1 MELLNHPITII
12 SLLIFVI
19 AYGFVVTEEVTHL
32 RKSKP
37 VLFAAGIIWAMVAW
51 YGVAYDYSKPVIL
64 NGEVVD
70 YVTVKD
76 AMMHAFSEF
85 SQLMLFLLVAMTFI
99 NSMTER
105 NVFEKLRSKLLAQ
118 NYSYQ
123 KLFWITGFITFF
135 LSPIA
140 DNLTAALTMCAVVM
154 AVGVGNKKFVSISCV
169 NIVVAANAG
178 GAFSPFGDIT
188 TLMVWQGGMVE
199 FTEFFS
205 LFLPSLINYIIPAF
219 IMSLFVSG
227 SSENVKNTP
236 VQLKRGA
243 KSIVLLFLVTIFLA
257 VTFEN
262 FLHIP
267 PVFGMM
273 TGLSLLQL
281 FAYYLK
287 RTYSRSTVISREGED
302 QPFGVFKQIAQAE
315 WDTLLFFY
323 GVIMCVSGLSY
334 IGYLELLSNTIYPSS
349 PDQLIGFS
357 IANSIMG
364 VLSALIDNIPVMF
377 SVLQMHTTESMVLSQ
392 WLLITL
398 TTGVGGSLLSIGSA
412 PGVALMGQA
421 RGMYTFYSHL
431 KWAPAIFLGYILSI
445 IVHLLIWGIIKV

>member
-1 MELLNHPITII
+1 MELLNHPISII

-19 AYGFVVTEEVTHL
+19 AYGLVVTEEVTHL

-37 VLFAAGIIWAMVAW
+37 VLFAAGMIWAMIAW
-51 YGVAYDYSKPVIL
+51 VGAKNDFSHSV
-64 NGEVVD
+64 E
-70 YVTVKD
+70 D
-76 AMMHAFSEF
+76 AIMHAFSEF

-118 NYSYQ
+118 DYSYK
-123 KLFWITGFITFF
+123 KLFWITGFIAFF

-140 DNLTAALTMCAVVM
+140 DNLTTALTMCAVVM
-154 AVGVGNKKFVSISCV
+154 SVGVGNKKFVSISCV

-188 TLMVWQGGMVE
+188 TLMVWQTGTVE
-199 FTEFFS
+199 FVQFFW
-205 LFLPSLINYIIPAF
+205 LFLPSVVNYIVPAF
-219 IMSLFVSG
+219 IMSLFIDG
-227 SSENVKNTP
+227 SSENVKNNP

-243 KSIVLLFLVTIFLA
+243 KTIILLFLVTIFFA
-257 VTFEN
+257 VSFEQ

-287 RTYSRSTVISREGED
+287 RTYSRPIAISREGKD

-334 IGYLELLSNTIYPSS
+334 IGYLTLLSDTLYYGISTNPVISFT
-349 PDQLIGFS
+349 
-357 IANSIMG
+357 IANFLMG
-364 VLSALIDNIPVMF
+364 ILSALIDNIPVMF
-377 SVLQMHTTESMVLSQ
+377 SVLQMHTKESMVLSQ

-445 IVHLLIWGIIKV
+445 IVHLLIWDIIKI

>member
-1 MELLNHPITII
+1 MELLNHPISII

-37 VLFAAGIIWAMVAW
+37 VLFAAGIIWAMIAW
-51 YGVAYDYSKPVIL
+51 MGSKYDFSHSV
-64 NGEVVD
+64 E
-70 YVTVKD
+70 D
-76 AMMHAFSEF
+76 AIMHAFSEF

-105 NVFEKLRSKLLAQ
+105 NVFEKLRSKLLSQ
-118 NYSYQ
+118 NYSYK

-154 AVGVGNKKFVSISCV
+154 AVGVGNRKFVSISCV
-169 NIVVAANAG
+169 NIVIAANAG

-188 TLMVWQGGMVE
+188 TLMVWQAGMVE
-199 FTEFFS
+199 FIEFFS

-236 VQLKRGA
+236 VRLKRGA
-243 KSIVLLFLVTIFLA
+243 KTIILLFLTTIFLA

-287 RTYSRSTVISREGED
+287 RTYISGPKVISREGDD

-364 VLSALIDNIPVMF
+364 ILSALIDNIPVMF
-377 SVLQMHTTESMVLSQ
+377 SILQMHTTESMVLSQ

-445 IVHLLIWGIIKV
+445 IVHLLIWDIIKI

>member
-1 MELLNHPITII
+1 MELLLHPVGYI
-12 SLLIFVI
+12 SLFIFI
-19 AYGFVVTEEVTHL
+19 LAYALVVTEEVTHL

-37 VLFAAGIIWAMVAW
+37 VLFAAGLIWAMIAW
-51 YGVAYDYSKPVIL
+51 MGSKYDDSHHVEEAI
-64 NGEVVD
+64 
-70 YVTVKD
+70 
-76 AMMHAFSEF
+76 MHAFSEF

-105 NVFEKLRSKLLAQ
+105 NVFNKLRSRLLAQ
-118 NYSYQ
+118 DYSYRT
-123 KLFWITGFITFF
+123 LFWVTGVISFF

-140 DNLTAALTMCAVVM
+140 DNLTTALVMCAVVM
-154 AVGVGNKKFVSISCV
+154 AVGGKNKNFVSIGCV

-188 TLMVWQGGMVE
+188 TLMVWQADRVE
-199 FTEFFS
+199 FVQFFW
-205 LFLPSLINYIIPAF
+205 LFLPSVVNYVIPAF
-219 IMSLFVSG
+219 IMSLFIEG
-227 SSENVKNTP
+227 SSKDVANPP

-243 KSIVLLFLVTIFLA
+243 KTIVLLFLCTIFLA

-281 FAYYLK
+281 FGYYLK
-287 RTYSRSTVISREGED
+287 TTYYRSSTVISREGDD

-334 IGYLELLSNTIYPSS
+334 IGYLELLSNTIYPSD
-349 PDQLIGFS
+349 PNQLIGFS
-357 IANSIMG
+357 IANSLMG
-364 VLSALIDNIPVMF
+364 ILSALIDNIPVMF
-377 SVLQMHTTESMVLSQ
+377 SVLQMHNNETMVLSQ

-398 TTGVGGSLLSIGSA
+398 TAGVGGSLLSIGSA

-431 KWAPAIFLGYILSI
+431 KWAPVIFIGYVASIL
-445 IVHLLIWGIIKV
+445 VHLLIWNII

>member
-1 MELLNHPITII
+1 MELVLHPVGYI
-12 SLLIFVI
+12 SLFIFI
-19 AYGFVVTEEVTHL
+19 LAYALVVTEEVTHL

-37 VLFAAGIIWAMVAW
+37 VLFAAGSIWAMIAW
-51 YGVAYDYSKPVIL
+51 MGSKYDDSHHVEEAI
-64 NGEVVD
+64 
-70 YVTVKD
+70 
-76 AMMHAFSEF
+76 MHAFSEF

-105 NVFEKLRSKLLAQ
+105 NVFNKLRSRLLAQ
-118 NYSYQ
+118 DYSYRT
-123 KLFWITGFITFF
+123 LFWVTGVISFF

-140 DNLTAALTMCAVVM
+140 DNLTTALVMCAVVM
-154 AVGVGNKKFVSISCV
+154 AVGGKNKNFVSIGCV

-188 TLMVWQGGMVE
+188 TLMVWQADRVE
-199 FTEFFS
+199 FVQFFW
-205 LFLPSLINYIIPAF
+205 LFLPSVVNYIIPAF
-219 IMSLFVSG
+219 IMSLFIEG
-227 SSENVKNTP
+227 SSKDVANPP

-243 KSIVLLFLVTIFLA
+243 KTIVLLFLCTIFLA

-281 FAYYLK
+281 FGYYLK
-287 RTYSRSTVISREGED
+287 TTYYRSSPVISREGDD

-334 IGYLELLSNTIYPSS
+334 IGYLELLSNAIYPSD
-349 PDQLIGFS
+349 PNQMIGFS

-364 VLSALIDNIPVMF
+364 ILSALIDNIPVMF
-377 SVLQMHTTESMVLSQ
+377 SVLQMHNNESMVLSQ

-398 TTGVGGSLLSIGSA
+398 TAGVGGSLLSIGSA

-431 KWAPAIFLGYILSI
+431 KWAPVIFIGYVASIL
-445 IVHLLIWGIIKV
+445 VHLLIWNII

>member
-1 MELLNHPITII
+1 MELLNHPISII

-19 AYGFVVTEEVTHL
+19 AYGLVVTEEVTHL

-37 VLFAAGIIWAMVAW
+37 VLFAAGIIWAMIAW
-51 YGVAYDYSKPVIL
+51 IGAKNDFSHSV
-64 NGEVVD
+64 E
-70 YVTVKD
+70 D
-76 AMMHAFSEF
+76 AIMHAFSEF

-118 NYSYQ
+118 DYSYK
-123 KLFWITGFITFF
+123 KLFWITGFIAFF

-140 DNLTAALTMCAVVM
+140 DNLTTALTMCAVVM
-154 AVGVGNKKFVSISCV
+154 SVGVGNKKFVSISCV

-188 TLMVWQGGMVE
+188 TLMVWQTGTVE
-199 FTEFFS
+199 FVQFFW
-205 LFLPSLINYIIPAF
+205 LFLPSLVNYIIPAF
-219 IMSLFVSG
+219 IMSLFIDG
-227 SSENVKNTP
+227 SSENVKNNP

-243 KSIVLLFLVTIFLA
+243 KTIILLFLVTIFFA
-257 VTFEN
+257 VSFEQ

-287 RTYSRSTVISREGED
+287 RTYSRPIAISREGKD
-302 QPFGVFKQIAQAE
+302 QPFGIFKQIAQAE

-334 IGYLELLSNTIYPSS
+334 IGYLTLLSDTLYYGIS
-349 PDQLIGFS
+349 PNPVISFT
-357 IANSIMG
+357 IANSLMG
-364 VLSALIDNIPVMF
+364 ILSALIDNIPVMF
-377 SVLQMHTTESMVLSQ
+377 SVLQMHTKESMVLSQ

-421 RGMYTFYSHL
+421 RGMYTFSSHL

>member
-1 MELLNHPITII
+1 MELLLHPVGYI
-12 SLLIFVI
+12 SLFIFI
-19 AYGFVVTEEVTHL
+19 LAYAFVVTEEVTHL

-37 VLFAAGIIWAMVAW
+37 VLFAAGFIWAMIAW
-51 YGVAYDYSKPVIL
+51 MGSKYDDSHHVEEAI
-64 NGEVVD
+64 
-70 YVTVKD
+70 
-76 AMMHAFSEF
+76 MHAFSEF

-105 NVFEKLRSKLLAQ
+105 NVFNKLRSRLLAQ
-118 NYSYQ
+118 DYSYRT
-123 KLFWITGFITFF
+123 LFWVTGVISFF

-140 DNLTAALTMCAVVM
+140 DNLTTALVMCAVVM
-154 AVGVGNKKFVSISCV
+154 AVGGKNKNFVSIGCV

-188 TLMVWQGGMVE
+188 TLMVWQADRVD
-199 FTEFFS
+199 FAQFFW
-205 LFLPSLINYIIPAF
+205 LFVPSVVNYIIPAF
-219 IMSLFVSG
+219 IMSLFIDG
-227 SSENVKNTP
+227 SSKDVANPP

-243 KSIVLLFLVTIFLA
+243 KTIVLLFLVTIFLA

-287 RTYSRSTVISREGED
+287 TTYKSSSTVISREGDD

-334 IGYLELLSNTIYPSS
+334 IGYLELLSNAIYPSD
-349 PDQLIGFS
+349 PNQLVGFS

-364 VLSALIDNIPVMF
+364 ILSALIDNIPVMF
-377 SVLQMHTTESMVLSQ
+377 SVLQMHTKESMVLSQ
-392 WLLITL
+392 WLLVTL
-398 TTGVGGSLLSIGSA
+398 TAGVGGSLLSIGSA

-431 KWAPAIFLGYILSI
+431 KWAPVIFIGYVASIL
-445 IVHLLIWGIIKV
+445 VHLLIWNII

>member
-1 MELLNHPITII
+1 MELLNHPISIV

-37 VLFAAGIIWAMVAW
+37 VLFAAGVIWAMIAW
-51 YGVAYDYSKPVIL
+51 VGAKYDFSHSV
-64 NGEVVD
+64 E
-70 YVTVKD
+70 D
-76 AMMHAFSEF
+76 AIMNAFSEF

-105 NVFEKLRSKLLAQ
+105 NVFEKVRSRLLAQ
-118 NYSYQ
+118 DYSYK
-123 KLFWITGFITFF
+123 KLFWITGFMAFF

-140 DNLTAALTMCAVVM
+140 DNLTTALTMCAVVM
-154 AVGVGNKKFVSISCV
+154 AVGGDNKKFVSISCV
-169 NIVVAANAG
+169 NIVIAANAG

-188 TLMVWQGGMVE
+188 TLMVWQAGVVE
-199 FTEFFS
+199 FTQFFS
-205 LFLPSLINYIIPAF
+205 LFLPSLVNYIVPAC
-219 IMSLFVSG
+219 IMSLFVDG

-236 VQLKRGA
+236 VRLKRGA
-243 KSIVLLFLVTIFLA
+243 KTIIILFLVTIFFA
-257 VTFEN
+257 VSFEQ

-281 FAYYLK
+281 FGYYLK
-287 RTYSRSTVISREGED
+287 RTYLSGPKKISREGTD

-323 GVIMCVSGLSY
+323 GVIMCVSGLPY
-334 IGYLELLSNTIYPSS
+334 LGYLALLSNALYYGISTNPVIS
-349 PDQLIGFS
+349 FT
-357 IANSIMG
+357 IANFLMG
-364 VLSALIDNIPVMF
+364 ILSALIDNIPVMF
-377 SVLQMHTTESMVLSQ
+377 SVLQMHTQESMVLSQ

-421 RGMYTFYSHL
+421 NGMYTFYSHL
-431 KWAPAIFLGYILSI
+431 RWTPVIFLGYILSI

>member
-1 MELLNHPITII
+1 MELLNHPISII

-19 AYGFVVTEEVTHL
+19 AYGLVVTEEVTHL

-37 VLFAAGIIWAMVAW
+37 VLFAAGMIWAMIAW
-51 YGVAYDYSKPVIL
+51 VGAKNDFSHSV
-64 NGEVVD
+64 E
-70 YVTVKD
+70 D
-76 AMMHAFSEF
+76 AIMHAFSEF

-118 NYSYQ
+118 DYSYK
-123 KLFWITGFITFF
+123 KLFWITGFIAFF

-140 DNLTAALTMCAVVM
+140 DNLTTALTMCAVVM
-154 AVGVGNKKFVSISCV
+154 SVGVGNKKFVSISCV

-188 TLMVWQGGMVE
+188 TLMVWQTGTVE
-199 FTEFFS
+199 FVQFFW
-205 LFLPSLINYIIPAF
+205 LFLPSVVNYIVPAF
-219 IMSLFVSG
+219 IMSLFIDG
-227 SSENVKNTP
+227 SSENVKNNP

-243 KSIVLLFLVTIFLA
+243 KTIILLFLVTIFFA
-257 VTFEN
+257 VSFEQ

-287 RTYSRSTVISREGED
+287 RTYSRPIAISREGED

-334 IGYLELLSNTIYPSS
+334 LGYLALLSNALYYGISTNPVIS
-349 PDQLIGFS
+349 FT
-357 IANSIMG
+357 IANSLMG
-364 VLSALIDNIPVMF
+364 ILSALIDNIPVMF
-377 SVLQMHTTESMVLSQ
+377 SVLQMHTKESMVLSQ

>member
-1 MELLNHPITII
+1 MELLNHPISII

-19 AYGFVVTEEVTHL
+19 AYGLVVTEEVTHL

-37 VLFAAGIIWAMVAW
+37 VLFAAGIIWAMIAW
-51 YGVAYDYSKPVIL
+51 IGAKNDFSHSV
-64 NGEVVD
+64 E
-70 YVTVKD
+70 D
-76 AMMHAFSEF
+76 AIMHAFSEF

-118 NYSYQ
+118 DYSYK
-123 KLFWITGFITFF
+123 KLFWITGFIAFF

-140 DNLTAALTMCAVVM
+140 DNLTTALTMCAVVM
-154 AVGVGNKKFVSISCV
+154 SVGVGNKKFVSISCV

-188 TLMVWQGGMVE
+188 TLMVWQTGTVE
-199 FTEFFS
+199 FVQFFW
-205 LFLPSLINYIIPAF
+205 LFLPSLVNYIIPAF
-219 IMSLFVSG
+219 IMSLFIDG
-227 SSENVKNTP
+227 SSENVKNNP

-243 KSIVLLFLVTIFLA
+243 KTIILLFLVTIFFA
-257 VTFEN
+257 VSFEQ

-287 RTYSRSTVISREGED
+287 RTYSRPIAISREGED

-334 IGYLELLSNTIYPSS
+334 IGYLTLLSDTLYYGIS
-349 PDQLIGFS
+349 PNPVISFT
-357 IANSIMG
+357 IANSLMG
-364 VLSALIDNIPVMF
+364 ILSALIDNIPVMF
-377 SVLQMHTTESMVLSQ
+377 SVLQMHTKESMVLSQ

-421 RGMYTFYSHL
+421 RGMYTFSSHL

>member
-51 YGVAYDYSKPVIL
+51 YGVAYDYSKPVIISD
-64 NGEVVD
+64 EVVG
-70 YVTVKD
+70 YVTVKQ

-118 NYSYQ
+118 NYSYK

-154 AVGVGNKKFVSISCV
+154 AVGVGNRKFVSISCV
-169 NIVVAANAG
+169 NIVIAANAG

-364 VLSALIDNIPVMF
+364 ILSALIDNIPVMF
-377 SVLQMHTTESMVLSQ
+377 SILQMHTTESMVLSQ

-421 RGMYTFYSHL
+421 RGVYTFYSHL
-431 KWAPAIFLGYILSI
+431 KWAPAIFLGYIASI
-445 IVHLLIWGIIKV
+445 IVHLLIWGII

>member
-1 MELLNHPITII
+1 MELLLHPVGYI
-12 SLLIFVI
+12 SLFIFI
-19 AYGFVVTEEVTHL
+19 LAYAFVVTEEVTHL

-37 VLFAAGIIWAMVAW
+37 VLFAAGLIWGMIAW
-51 YGVAYDYSKPVIL
+51 MGSKYDDSHHVEEAI
-64 NGEVVD
+64 
-70 YVTVKD
+70 
-76 AMMHAFSEF
+76 MHAFSEF

-105 NVFEKLRSKLLAQ
+105 NVFNKLRSRLLAQ
-118 NYSYQ
+118 DYSYRI
-123 KLFWITGFITFF
+123 LFWVTGVISFF

-140 DNLTAALTMCAVVM
+140 DNLTTALVMCAVVM
-154 AVGVGNKKFVSISCV
+154 AVGGKNKNFVSIGCV

-188 TLMVWQGGMVE
+188 TLMVWQADRVD
-199 FTEFFS
+199 FAQFFW
-205 LFLPSLINYIIPAF
+205 LFLPSVVNYIIPAF
-219 IMSLFVSG
+219 IMSLFIDG
-227 SSENVKNTP
+227 SSKVVANPP

-243 KSIVLLFLVTIFLA
+243 KTIVLLFLVTIFLA

-287 RTYSRSTVISREGED
+287 TTYKSSSTVISREGDD

-334 IGYLELLSNTIYPSS
+334 IGYLELLSNAIYPSD
-349 PDQLIGFS
+349 PNQLVGFS

-364 VLSALIDNIPVMF
+364 ILSALIDNIPVMF
-377 SVLQMHTTESMVLSQ
+377 SVLQMHTKESMVLSQ

-398 TTGVGGSLLSIGSA
+398 TAGVGGSLLSIGSA

-431 KWAPAIFLGYILSI
+431 KWAPVIFIGYVASIL
-445 IVHLLIWGIIKV
+445 VHLLIWNII

>member
-1 MELLNHPITII
+1 MELLLHPVGYI
-12 SLLIFVI
+12 SLFIFI
-19 AYGFVVTEEVTHL
+19 LAYALVVTEEVTHL

-37 VLFAAGIIWAMVAW
+37 VLFAAGAIWAMIAW
-51 YGVAYDYSKPVIL
+51 MGSKYDDSHHVEEAI
-64 NGEVVD
+64 
-70 YVTVKD
+70 
-76 AMMHAFSEF
+76 MHAFSEF

-105 NVFEKLRSKLLAQ
+105 NVFNKLRSRLLAQ
-118 NYSYQ
+118 DYSYRT
-123 KLFWITGFITFF
+123 LFWVTGVISFF

-140 DNLTAALTMCAVVM
+140 DNLTTALVMCAVVM
-154 AVGVGNKKFVSISCV
+154 AVGGKNKNFVSIGCV

-188 TLMVWQGGMVE
+188 TLMVWQADRVE
-199 FTEFFS
+199 FVQFFW
-205 LFLPSLINYIIPAF
+205 LFLPSVVNYIIPAF
-219 IMSLFVSG
+219 IMSLFIEG
-227 SSENVKNTP
+227 SSKDVANPP

-243 KSIVLLFLVTIFLA
+243 KTIVLLFLCTIFLA

-281 FAYYLK
+281 FGYYLK
-287 RTYSRSTVISREGED
+287 TTYYRSSPVISREGDD

-334 IGYLELLSNTIYPSS
+334 IGYLELLSNAIYPSD
-349 PDQLIGFS
+349 PNQMIGFS

-364 VLSALIDNIPVMF
+364 ILSALIDNIPVMF
-377 SVLQMHTTESMVLSQ
+377 SVLQMHNNESMVLSQ

-398 TTGVGGSLLSIGSA
+398 TAGVGGSLLSIGSA

-431 KWAPAIFLGYILSI
+431 KWAPVIFIGYVASIL
-445 IVHLLIWGIIKV
+445 VHLLIWNII